1 MRKQTYIRRQKKR
14 INIKP
19 LLLGLGILVII
30 LGLVLGGKWA
40 FKKFTEPTKEIVEI
54 EMGESVLPTVSV
66 EEEGYLVNTLLPY
79 VEEMDILTMRDTISP
94 LTPQGD
100 LTLQVNIKA
109 DETDS
114 MSVDGIAYQVVSIDG
129 ENILKEESVSIEE
142 SGKVTLNLR
151 SVLAS
156 GEEGVLKIVSE
167 VKINKDTKKL
177 FYYTRVTPYDECHL
191 KQNLDFVQSVHTA
204 VLEKDKEFLAPYFKN
219 VYAKE
224 TGYYDQI
231 TDQSHVTDV
240 MWGEHEP
247 QIIGELAWSIKES
260 SSLFTSIQL
269 QYSMSMTQEGATEQY
284 LVSEFFRVGYRT
296 QIQGTQ
302 LRQYNRT
309 IELVTTEEQIVD
321 KLAQPSETYEWDDY
335 KENKENTAVAFVAG
349 QGMYLYDIENQK
361 LINIYNSMKNVNMED
376 AFIKYHNLYDMKIL
390 SVDANQNVTFIL
402 YGYMSRGRLEGVVGT
417 QVLYYDKGFNT
428 VEEKAF
434 IKSNHSYAVGKT
446 EMSSGVYY
454 SNIQNKIYAMV
465 QNSLYEVDMNENV
478 QHKLA
483 SNIQENGYTTS
494 ADGKYI
500 GYIRNENIDISCCEV
515 LDYETGKSYQ
525 IHQESNEVMYPLGFL
540 ERDFLVGFARKT
552 DALVDETGTQITP
565 MYKMEIRDSGG
576 KVVKTFEKEAQYIR
590 DIVVEDN
597 MVTMNLLEKTDIEYL
612 YAGQDVITNN
622 EEVEAITA
630 QGDVDPADIK
640 TETAI
645 LIQNLDSIQIAYD
658 TSSRSNMYYAYAYG
672 DLQVMSAMPSKAIQY
687 ASEHMGMVVNEHQEY
702 VWRSG
707 SRDLR
712 YMSTN
717 VAEYANRLS
726 SGESA
731 IEIVAG
737 LANQQVVSYTGCTV
751 EQMCYLM
758 NQRQMIA
765 GKLQDDSWILL
776 VGYNGATMTYLDSY
790 GSKYTIEMYKLEEK
804 IEELIGDGIF

>member
-19 LLLGLGILVII
+19 LLLGLGVLLII
-30 LGLVLGGKWA
+30 LSLVLGGKWA
-40 FKKFTEPTKEIVEI
+40 FKKITEPTKEIVEI

-114 MSVDGIAYQVVSIDG
+114 MSVGSVAYQVVSIDG
-129 ENILKEESVSIEE
+129 ENVLKEESVNIGE
-142 SGKVTLNLR
+142 SGKGTLDLR

-156 GEEGVLKIVSE
+156 GEEGTLKIE
-167 VKINKDTKKL
+167 LEIKTNEATKKL

-191 KQNLDFVQSVHTA
+191 KQNLDFVQSVHAA
-204 VLEKDKEFLAPYFKN
+204 VLGKDKEFLLLYFKN
-219 VYAKE
+219 AYAKE

-240 MWGEHEP
+240 MWGEYEP
-247 QIIGELAWSIKES
+247 QVIGEIAWSIKES

-269 QYSMSMTQEGATEQY
+269 QYRMSMTQEGATEQY
-284 LVSEFFRVGYRT
+284 LVSEFFRVGYST

-302 LRQYNRT
+302 LRQYNRK
-309 IELVTTEEQIVD
+309 IESITTEEEIVAN
-321 KLAQPSETYEWDDY
+321 LGQLSETHQWDQY
-335 KENKENTAVAFVAG
+335 KQNKENTALAFVAG
-349 QGMYLYDIENQK
+349 QGMYLYDKENQN
-361 LINIYNSMKNVNMED
+361 LINIYNFMKNVKQDD
-376 AFIKYHNLYDMKIL
+376 AFIKYQNMYDMKIL
-390 SVDANQNVTFIL
+390 SVDASQNVAFIL
-402 YGYMSRGRLEGVVGT
+402 YGYMSRGSLEGEVGT
-417 QVLYYDKGFNT
+417 QVLYYSKEFNT

-434 IKSNHSYAVGKT
+434 IKSNQSYAVGKA

-454 SNIQNKIYAMV
+454 SNTQNKIYVIV
-465 QNSLYEVDMNENV
+465 QDSLYEVDMNENV

-483 SNIQENGYTTS
+483 SNLQENGYTRS
-494 ADGKYI
+494 ADGKHI
-500 GYIRNENIDISCCEV
+500 GYIRNENMDDSYCEV

-540 ERDFLVGFARKT
+540 MGDYLVGFARKT
-552 DALVDETGTQITP
+552 DTLVDETGTQITP
-565 MYKMEIRDSGG
+565 MYKMEIRDITG

-597 MVTMNLLEKTDIEYL
+597 MVTMNLLEKTDTEYL

-622 EEVEAITA
+622 EEVESITP
-630 QGDVDPADIK
+630 QGDVNPADIK

-645 LIQNLDSIQIAYD
+645 LIENLDSIQIAYD
-658 TSSRSNMYYAYAYG
+658 TGSRSNMYYAYAYG
-672 DLQVMSAMPSKAIQY
+672 DMQVMSVMPSKAIQY

-712 YMSTN
+712 YISAN

-726 SGESA
+726 GGESA

-737 LANQQVVSYTGCTV
+737 LANHQVISYTGCTV

-758 NQRQMIA
+758 NQGQMIA

-776 VGYNGATMTYLDSY
+776 VGYNGSTMTYLDSY
-790 GSKYTIEMYKLEEK
+790 GSKYTVEMYKL
-804 IEELIGDGIF
+804 